1 MKMNTIISNTEY
13 LPNAESEYFINT
25 NKENRFEMNI
35 NGVKY
40 CYSGKPFNN
49 HYSQLVSVVIS
60 EEEQMA
66 ELVLEGGG
74 ILMVTKVNGDE
85 LIQRV
90 REYRTPMYSGHPK
103 RNYPVEYKKQVEDL
117 MAAYQI
123 IFGQ

>member
-1 MKMNTIISNTEY
+1 MNTNISNTEY
-13 LPNAESEYFINT
+13 LASAESEYFINT
-25 NKENRFEMNI
+25 NKENRFEMNVD
-35 NGVKY
+35 GVKY

-49 HYSQLVSVVIS
+49 HYSQLVSVVIN
-60 EEEQMA
+60 EDEQMT

-74 ILMVTKVNGDE
+74 ILMVTKVRGNE

-90 REYRTPMYSGHPK
+90 REYRTPMYSGHSK

-117 MAAYQI
+117 MAAYQL